1 MGETREGERHEKH
14 FERRARQKER
24 AVCARPRESLVRE
37 GASGARSGCKTPK
50 WRWWMIETTRAC
62 DDDAR
67 AIAAGERA
75 ASAAHVVVPVAA
87 PLAAVTAARPVALAV
102 AAARAAV
109 AEPETRKARQADAA
123 HDGDV
128 YRGRASRKRRVVA
141 RYHSGA
147 RS

>member
-1 MGETREGERHEKH
+1 
-14 FERRARQKER
+14 
-24 AVCARPRESLVRE
+24 
-37 GASGARSGCKTPK
+37 
-50 WRWWMIETTRAC
+50 MIETTRAC

-123 HDGDV
+123 HDVDV